1 MSLVDN
7 VFKNIPAPLLN
18 EWGSDITYIKAATTE
33 TYNPTTGTISGT
45 ETSVTIKAVITKLN
59 PKEFRGQYQTT
70 DIKVLIGNAELG
82 DYYPNVRD
90 RIEYDESGNTRVGR
104 IIDVDSYRGDF
115 AIFHSLVVR
124 PQ

>member
-7 VFKNIPAPLLN
+7 VFKEIPAPLLTQ
-18 EWGSDITYIKAATTE
+18 WGTDITYIKAATTE

-45 ETSVTIKAVITKLN
+45 ETNVTVKAVITKLN

-70 DIKVLIGNAELG
+70 DIKVLLGNAELG

-104 IIDVDSYRGDF
+104 IIDVDTYRGDT
-115 AIFHSLVVR
+115 AIFHSLIVR